1 MAKRRP
7 SGDGMVRK
15 RKDGRW
21 EGRIVVGHKANG
33 EPIFRYVLAKSQK
46 ELLDKLHRDMEGF
59 QDMELTEDS
68 RMTLGEWLDRWME
81 EYGAVTLRP
90 NTLRS
95 YEQYIRCYVKPYLG
109 GKIVSRVT
117 RLDIQKLYRKLKKEG
132 RVHDHPEYGH
142 ELSDSMVLRIH
153 AMLHQCLKDAEAA
166 HVVARN
172 PTDGAVV
179 PKASYKPKQILTKE
193 QMEKMEGL
201 AKLVA
206 DVNDKYL
213 RLAAEYDNFR
223 KRSQREREQAYTD
236 AVSRAVTALLPT
248 YDNLERA
255 LKAET
260 ADTEYKKGV
269 ELTMTQLTE
278 SLKGINVTVID
289 AAAGT
294 AFDPNFHNAVMHVED
309 ESLGENVI
317 AETFQQGFQIGDK
330 VIRHAMVKVAN

>member
-1 MAKRRP
+1 MKKTEIIDFLQTEAQNDMSKKTKPEAEEQEQVKTEAPAEETAK
-7 SGDGMVRK
+7 
-15 RKDGRW
+15 
-21 EGRIVVGHKANG
+21 
-33 EPIFRYVLAKSQK
+33 
-46 ELLDKLHRDMEGF
+46 
-59 QDMELTEDS
+59 
-68 RMTLGEWLDRWME
+68 
-81 EYGAVTLRP
+81 
-90 NTLRS
+90 
-95 YEQYIRCYVKPYLG
+95 
-109 GKIVSRVT
+109 
-117 RLDIQKLYRKLKKEG
+117 
-132 RVHDHPEYGH
+132 
-142 ELSDSMVLRIH
+142 
-153 AMLHQCLKDAEAA
+153 AEAKPA
-166 HVVARN
+166 
-172 PTDGAVV
+172 TDW
-179 PKASYKPKQILTKE
+179 E
-193 QMEKMEGL
+193 
-201 AKLVA
+201 AKY
-206 DVNDKYL
+206 NDLNDRYL
-213 RLAAEYDNFR
+213 RMAAEYDNFR

>member
-1 MAKRRP
+1 MA
-7 SGDGMVRK
+7 D
-15 RKDGRW
+15 
-21 EGRIVVGHKANG
+21 
-33 EPIFRYVLAKSQK
+33 
-46 ELLDKLHRDMEGF
+46 
-59 QDMELTEDS
+59 
-68 RMTLGEWLDRWME
+68 E
-81 EYGAVTLRP
+81 EKNV
-90 NTLRS
+90 
-95 YEQYIRCYVKPYLG
+95 EQAEAQQPVDQTIDAP
-109 GKIVSRVT
+109 
-117 RLDIQKLYRKLKKEG
+117 QAEEAAAQQ
-132 RVHDHPEYGH
+132 PE
-142 ELSDSMVLRIH
+142 
-153 AMLHQCLKDAEAA
+153 APAEAA
-166 HVVARN
+166 
-172 PTDGAVV
+172 
-179 PKASYKPKQILTKE
+179 KPSELD
-193 QMEKMEGL
+193 L
-201 AKLVA
+201 AKA
-206 DVNDKYL
+206 DLAKEHDNYL

-269 ELTMTQLTE
+269 EMTMTQLVE
-278 SLKGINVTVID
+278 SLKGINVAIID

>member
-1 MAKRRP
+1 MKKTEIIDFLQTEAQNDMSKKTKPEAEEQEQVKTEAPAEETAKADAKP
-7 SGDGMVRK
+7 ATD
-15 RKDGRW
+15 W
-21 EGRIVVGHKANG
+21 E
-33 EPIFRYVLAKSQK
+33 AKYND
-46 ELLDKLHRDMEGF
+46 LN
-59 QDMELTEDS
+59 
-68 RMTLGEWLDRWME
+68 DR
-81 EYGAVTLRP
+81 
-90 NTLRS
+90 
-95 YEQYIRCYVKPYLG
+95 
-109 GKIVSRVT
+109 
-117 RLDIQKLYRKLKKEG
+117 
-132 RVHDHPEYGH
+132 
-142 ELSDSMVLRIH
+142 
-153 AMLHQCLKDAEAA
+153 
-166 HVVARN
+166 
-172 PTDGAVV
+172 
-179 PKASYKPKQILTKE
+179 
-193 QMEKMEGL
+193 
-201 AKLVA
+201 
-206 DVNDKYL
+206 YL
-213 RLAAEYDNFR
+213 RMAAEYDNFR

-289 AAAGT
+289 ATAGT

>member
-1 MAKRRP
+1 MTL
-7 SGDGMVRK
+7 
-15 RKDGRW
+15 
-21 EGRIVVGHKANG
+21 
-33 EPIFRYVLAKSQK
+33 LAKITLAAA
-46 ELLDKLHRDMEGF
+46 LLLSIAVPFGAF
-59 QDMELTEDS
+59 AA
-68 RMTLGEWLDRWME
+68 GEKTRGRYKTAIGVNVFLFMATIGVAAGLMFTGHAFAAE
-81 EYGAVTLRP
+81 ETA
-90 NTLRS
+90 
-95 YEQYIRCYVKPYLG
+95 K
-109 GKIVSRVT
+109 
-117 RLDIQKLYRKLKKEG
+117 
-132 RVHDHPEYGH
+132 
-142 ELSDSMVLRIH
+142 
-153 AMLHQCLKDAEAA
+153 AEAKPA
-166 HVVARN
+166 
-172 PTDGAVV
+172 TDW
-179 PKASYKPKQILTKE
+179 E
-193 QMEKMEGL
+193 
-201 AKLVA
+201 AKY
-206 DVNDKYL
+206 NDLNDRYL
-213 RLAAEYDNFR
+213 RMAAEYDNFR

-309 ESLGENVI
+309 ENLGENVI